1 MHVRFRLPF
10 AILSVVGFTREI
22 SREKRA
28 ASPTLPAVQS
38 DLISRALLAVDFTA
52 GHLLASRQLGASM
65 DDPGAARRLR
75 EALDILASGELPEC
89 PVCKPPRA
97 YNPSTYRHTNMHP
110 HSASGLDIPVAS
122 DARILRCCAKIMCK
136 LCIPSCNATCPF
148 CRAPFEAAE
157 AEDGESPYTYSTK
170 DYSIHSHFRTTQE
183 YSSSSYTATHDYSA
197 HTAYSVTND
206 YSNTSSAYT
215 ASREYSSSADYSS
228 ITDKYCASSAGSSEP
243 G

>member
-65 DDPGAARRLR
+65 VDPGAARRLR

-97 YNPSTYRHTNMHP
+97 
-110 HSASGLDIPVAS
+110 
-122 DARILRCCAKIMCK
+122 
-136 LCIPSCNATCPF
+136 
-148 CRAPFEAAE
+148 
-157 AEDGESPYTYSTK
+157 
-170 DYSIHSHFRTTQE
+170 
-183 YSSSSYTATHDYSA
+183 
-197 HTAYSVTND
+197 
-206 YSNTSSAYT
+206 
-215 ASREYSSSADYSS
+215 
-228 ITDKYCASSAGSSEP
+228 
-243 G
+243 